1 MSARNG
7 ELKKMAE
14 TLLSLSTVLLY
25 GRKLDDLVLVP
36 KPAGGTKPVG
46 DYDISA
52 PMRIGANNFLQVK
65 LTATGARRP
74 KLLELPE
81 FSALAT
87 RGTITIL
94 PKPALFVVHGKG
106 APVEGPAPSGEFA
119 EQRFSRAPGSVDRT
133 GVSNQYGSFAS
144 DIKVWS
150 YDKSDLSI
158 RLDAMSGS
166 FEQIL
171 LESEMSGDRL
181 KTQIGAAAMMRMRAG
196 RAED

>member
-1 MSARNG
+1 
-7 ELKKMAE
+7 MAE

-52 PMRIGANNFLQVK
+52 PMRIGANNFLQSQINSDRGEEAK
-65 LTATGARRP
+65 AAGIARIFG
-74 KLLELPE
+74 
-81 FSALAT
+81 FSYE
-87 RGTITIL
+87 GHYYDL